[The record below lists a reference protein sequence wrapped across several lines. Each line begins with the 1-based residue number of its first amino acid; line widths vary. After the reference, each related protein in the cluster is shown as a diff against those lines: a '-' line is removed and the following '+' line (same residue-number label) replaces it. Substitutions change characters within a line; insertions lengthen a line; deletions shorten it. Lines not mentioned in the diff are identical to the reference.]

1 MLVMGIYFGALAK
14 LTKTNKV
21 SNFNIKF
28 RVKNILYLVFQINE
42 KAYSI
47 EKEVYFRIDVIAD

>member
-28 RVKNILYLVFQINE
+28 RVKNISYSVFQINE
-42 KAYSI
+42 KTYSF
-47 EKEVYFRIDVIAD
+47 EKEVYFRLNVVAD

>member
-14 LTKTNKV
+14 LAKTNKV

-28 RVKNILYLVFQINE
+28 RVLHILILVF
-42 KAYSI
+42 
-47 EKEVYFRIDVIAD
+47 